1 MSDQVCTSRE
11 HQIVDA
17 LFGDLDAT
25 GLADLQQHMDSCS
38 GCAGAFQEMQQTLDV
53 TAQVPVPDVPA
64 DYWSGYYERLEARM
78 YAGQRVARPFA
89 HLGAAWQQVRLR
101 LAPYFSPRPAYM
113 QWGTAL
119 ALVLLGVFIGRQW
132 QDNPTAVPLAPAPA
146 QTDPLLQPAQLS
158 EKTHQYLDRS
168 KVLLLGLVN
177 FDVDEDDPAFINLE
191 HKQILANELV
201 QEAALL
207 KNELSENRE
216 QQLSALVE
224 ELELILLQIANLELQ
239 QDVPSIELIQR
250 GVDRGALLLKINLE
264 KMKLSEREAPAPA
277 KTADEEQAAGFLML

>member
-17 LFGDLDAT
+17 LFGDLDAS
-25 GLADLQQHMDSCS
+25 GMADLRQHMDSCT
-38 GCAGAFQEMQQTLDV
+38 GCASAFLEMQQTLDV
-53 TAQVPVPDVPA
+53 TAQVPEPELSA
-64 DYWSGYYERLEARM
+64 DYWSSYYDRLEARLES
-78 YAGQRVARPFA
+78 AKPVTAPFA
-89 HLGAAWQQVRLR
+89 HMGVLWTQLRSRLS
-101 LAPYFSPRPAYM
+101 PYFSPRPAYM
-113 QWGTAL
+113 QWSAAL

-132 QDNPTAVPLAPAPA
+132 QTAPVSVPLAPA
-146 QTDPLLQPAQLS
+146 QVDPLLQPAQLS

-177 FDVDEDDPAFINLE
+177 FDIDEDDPAFINLE
-191 HKQILANELV
+191 HKQVMANELI

-277 KTADEEQAAGFLML
+277 VTADEEQAAGLLML